1 MFEVLDRVAL
11 AGLSDEALISAVTA
25 MTQTESMAAAQR
37 LALIGEVIARQCDD
51 EDDTV
56 AHQVID
62 GWAWAQAA
70 VAAACNLNPYAASK
84 QMRIAQALRDRLP
97 STAALFAKG
106 AVSATVIDAIT
117 WRTHLVVD
125 EDAIA
130 LIDAAISGEAGA
142 YGAHSEKQLIGAVD
156 LWVEKFDPDAVVR
169 SRRAAKDLY
178 VEFDDKDD
186 PNGVAS
192 FWGRLRVTDKKIL
205 EQRLDALADTVCPHD
220 PRKRGELRAAALAAL
235 GAVGPALERLACEC
249 GDTGCAG
256 SGKDPRAGAITIYA
270 LTDQIPAAGEG
281 TPPQSTPG
289 SAGTPET
296 EPEPTETAQ
305 TEPAAPEHEPQTPA
319 AESEPAAPAART
331 EPAASTKPAEPA
343 APAASTEPAEPAAPA
358 ASTEPAEPAAPA
370 AGPEPAAAN
379 PSPGVM
385 LDGAIIPAAML
396 AELIAAG
403 ATIKPLSEIA
413 DLPTERQYR
422 PSTALTAFVRMRAM
436 TCSFPG
442 CNRAAHRCDLDHLI
456 PWPAGATHPGNLAP
470 LCRLHHLLKT
480 FSGWTPS
487 AKPDGRIQWSAPT
500 GHSYEKAPGAAILFP
515 HWNIETPI
523 PRKRAISLIDDTD
536 RDTSGPHQR
545 AMPVRTRTRAQDR
558 AQRINTERARNQL
571 ELALERAESNSDPP
585 F

>member
-1 MFEVLDRVAL
+1 MFEVLDRGAL
-11 AGLSDEALISAVTA
+11 AELSDEALICAVTT
-25 MTQTESMAAAQR
+25 MTQAEARAAAAR
-37 LALIGEVIARQCDD
+37 LALIGEVVARQCDD

-62 GWAWAQAA
+62 GWAWTQAA

-97 STAALFAKG
+97 RTAALFATG
-106 AVSATVIDAIT
+106 VISATVIDAIT

-125 EDAIA
+125 EDALV
-130 LIDAAISGEAGA
+130 LIDTAISGEAGE

-156 LWVEKFDPDAVVR
+156 LWVEKFDPEAVVR

-192 FWGRLRVTDKKIL
+192 FWGRLRITDKKIL
-205 EQRLDALADTVCPHD
+205 EQRLNDLADTVCPGD
-220 PRKRGELRAAALAAL
+220 PRRRGELRAAALAAL
-235 GAVGPALERLACEC
+235 GVVGPALERLACEC
-249 GDTGCAG
+249 GDAGCAG

-270 LTDQIPAAGEG
+270 LTDQVPAAGEDS
-281 TPPQSTPG
+281 PPQSTPG
-289 SAGTPET
+289 AAGTPDS
-296 EPEPTETAQ
+296 EPAAPQPPETAG

-319 AESEPAAPAART
+319 AES
-331 EPAASTKPAEPA
+331 KPAGPSEPA
-343 APAASTEPAEPAAPA
+343 APAASTESSESAATAQPAKPAAC
-358 ASTEPAEPAAPA
+358 
-370 AGPEPAAAN
+370 N

-396 AELIAAG
+396 AELVAGG
-403 ATIKPLSEIA
+403 ATIKPLAEIA
-413 DLPTERQYR
+413 DLPAEPRYR
-422 PSTALTAFVRMRAM
+422 PSAALTAFVRMRSM

-442 CNRAAHRCDLDHLI
+442 CNRAAHRCDLDHLT

-470 LCRLHHLLKT
+470 LCRLHHLVKT
-480 FSGWTPS
+480 FGGWEPA

-500 GHSYEKAPGAAILFP
+500 GHSYQKAPGAAILFP
-515 HWNIETPI
+515 HWNIDTPI

-536 RDTSGPHQR
+536 RDTTAPR
-545 AMPVRTRTRAQDR
+545 RKAMPTRQRTRAQDR

-571 ELALERAESNSDPP
+571 ERALERADNDSDPP
-585 F
+585 PF

>member
-1 MFEVLDRVAL
+1 M
-11 AGLSDEALISAVTA
+11 LSDEALISAVTTA
-25 MTQTESMAAAQR
+25 TQTEAMAAAQR
-37 LALIGEVIARQCDD
+37 LALIGEVVARQCDD

-97 STAALFAKG
+97 RTAALFAKG

-125 EDAIA
+125 EDALV
-130 LIDAAISGEAGA
+130 LIDTAISGEATE

-156 LWVEKFDPDAVVR
+156 LWVEKFDPDAAVR

-205 EQRLDALADTVCPHD
+205 EQRLNAMADTVCPND
-220 PRKRGELRAAALAAL
+220 PRRRGELRAAALAAL
-235 GAVGPALERLACEC
+235 GVVGPALERLTCLC

-256 SGKDPRAGAITIYA
+256 SGKDPRAGAVTIYA
-270 LTDQIPAAGEG
+270 LTDQVPAAGEDSPRQ
-281 TPPQSTPG
+281 TTPG
-289 SAGTPET
+289 TAGTPESKPT
-296 EPEPTETAQ
+296 APE
-305 TEPAAPEHEPQTPA
+305 AAPEKDEQTPA
-319 AESEPAAPAART
+319 AESEPAGPSKPAAQ
-331 EPAASTKPAEPA
+331 AAST
-343 APAASTEPAEPAAPA
+343 
-358 ASTEPAEPAAPA
+358 EPAAPA
-370 AGPEPAAAN
+370 AGAQPATST
-379 PSPGVM
+379 PSPGVT

-396 AELIAAG
+396 AELMAGG

-413 DLPTERQYR
+413 DLPAERQYR
-422 PSTALTAFVRMRAM
+422 PSAALTAFVRMRAM

-442 CNRAAHRCDLDHLI
+442 CNRAAHRCDLDHLT

-480 FSGWTPS
+480 FSGWTPT
-487 AKPDGRIQWSAPT
+487 AEPDGTIAWTAPT
-500 GHSYEKAPGAAILFP
+500 GHTYTKAPGAAIMFP
-515 HWNIETPI
+515 HWNIQTPI
-523 PRKRAISLIDDTD
+523 PRKRAITLINEHD
-536 RDTSGPHQR
+536 RDTK
-545 AMPVRTRTRAQDR
+545 MPVRTRTRAQDR
-558 AQRINTERARNQL
+558 AQRITAERTRNQL
-571 ELALERAESNSDPP
+571 ERALERTESDSDPP

>member
-1 MFEVLDRVAL
+1 MFEILDRVAL
-11 AGLSDEALISAVTA
+11 AALSDEALICAVTT
-25 MTQTESMAAAQR
+25 MTQTEARAAAQR
-37 LALIGEVIARQCDD
+37 LALIGEVVARQCDD

-97 STAALFAKG
+97 RTAALFATG
-106 AVSATVIDAIT
+106 AISATVIDAIT

-125 EDAIA
+125 EDALG
-130 LIDAAISGEAGA
+130 LIDTAISAEAGE

-156 LWVEKFDPDAVVR
+156 LWVEKFDPEAVVR

-192 FWGRLRVTDKKIL
+192 FWGRLRITDKKIL
-205 EQRLDALADTVCPHD
+205 EQRLNDLADTVCAGD
-220 PRKRGELRAAALAAL
+220 PRRRGELRAAALAAL
-235 GAVGPALERLACEC
+235 GVVGPALERLACEC

-270 LTDQIPAAGEG
+270 LTDQAPAAGEN
-281 TPPQSTPG
+281 TPPQTTPG
-289 SAGTPET
+289 AAGTPDS
-296 EPEPTETAQ
+296 EPAAESGEEPAEPGTPESEPQ
-305 TEPAAPEHEPQTPA
+305 TPAAESEPAAPEHEPQTPA
-319 AESEPAAPAART
+319 AKSEPAGP
-331 EPAASTKPAEPA
+331 SEPA
-343 APAASTEPAEPAAPA
+343 APAASTKPPAPA
-358 ASTEPAEPAAPA
+358 AC
-370 AGPEPAAAN
+370 N
-379 PSPGVM
+379 PSPAVM

-396 AELIAAG
+396 AELIAGG
-403 ATIKPLSEIA
+403 ATVKPLAEIA
-413 DLPTERQYR
+413 DLPAERQYR
-422 PSTALTAFVRMRAM
+422 PSAALTAFVRMRAM

-456 PWPAGATHPGNLAP
+456 PWPAGATHPGNLGP
-470 LCRLHHLLKT
+470 LCRLHHLVKT
-480 FSGWTPS
+480 FGGWEPA
-487 AKPDGRIQWSAPT
+487 AKPDGSIHWSAPT
-500 GHSYEKAPGAAILFP
+500 GHSYQKAPGAAILFP
-515 HWNIETPI
+515 HWNIDTPI

-536 RDTSGPHQR
+536 RDTK
-545 AMPVRTRTRAQDR
+545 MPIRQRTRAQDR

-571 ELALERAESNSDPP
+571 ERALAESDSDPP

>member
-11 AGLSDEALISAVTA
+11 AELSDEALISAVTA
-25 MTQTESMAAAQR
+25 MTQTEAMAAAQR

-70 VAAACNLNPYAASK
+70 VAAACNVNPYAASK

-97 STAALFAKG
+97 RTAALFAKG
-106 AVSATVIDAIT
+106 AVSATLIDAIT

-130 LIDAAISGEAGA
+130 LIDAAISGEAGE
-142 YGAHSEKQLIGAVD
+142 YGPHSEKQLIGAVD

-192 FWGRLRVTDKKIL
+192 FWGRLRITDKKIL
-205 EQRLDALADTVCPHD
+205 EQRLDALADTVCPND

-256 SGKDPRAGAITIYA
+256 SGKDPRAGAVTIYA
-270 LTDQIPAAGEG
+270 LTDQVPAAGED

-289 SAGTPET
+289 TAGTPDS
-296 EPEPTETAQ
+296 EPTA
-305 TEPAAPEHEPQTPA
+305 PAAPEHEPQTPA
-319 AESEPAAPAART
+319 AESEPAGPSEPAAPAART
-331 EPAASTKPAEPA
+331 EPAASSSEPAPAAANARPA
-343 APAASTEPAEPAAPA
+343 APAAC
-358 ASTEPAEPAAPA
+358 
-370 AGPEPAAAN
+370 N

-396 AELIAAG
+396 AELVAAG
-403 ATIKPLSEIA
+403 AKVTPLAEIA
-413 DLPTERQYR
+413 NLPAERQYR
-422 PSTALTAFVRMRAM
+422 PSTALTAFVRMRSM

-442 CNRAAHRCDLDHLI
+442 CNRAAHRCDLDHLTHGR
-456 PWPAGATHPGNLAP
+456 PGPPTRQPRAALPPAPFDQDIRWLDTHRPT
-470 LCRLHHLLKT
+470 RRHHPMDST
-480 FSGWTPS
+480 
-487 AKPDGRIQWSAPT
+487 
-500 GHSYEKAPGAAILFP
+500 
-515 HWNIETPI
+515 
-523 PRKRAISLIDDTD
+523 
-536 RDTSGPHQR
+536 QR
-545 AMPVRTRTRAQDR
+545 AQLHQGSRGGNPVP
-558 AQRINTERARNQL
+558 
-571 ELALERAESNSDPP
+571 ALEH
-585 F
+585 